1 MIENMTTE
9 LTMLG
14 TGNATVTKCYNTCFT
29 IKTGKNILL
38 VDAGGGNGILG
49 QLEKAGIAISEI
61 HDMLCDT
68 CSYRPYI
75 GGCLDGPYRYAEN
88 AVRTI
93 YGHFPGVWT

>member
-61 HDMLCDT
+61 HDMFVTHAHTDHIL
-68 CSYRPYI
+68 
-75 GGCLDGPYRYAEN
+75 G
-88 AVRTI
+88 AVWMVRI
-93 YGHFPGVWT
+93 VMQKMLSGQRISLIVSH

>member
-38 VDAGGGNGILG
+38 VDAG
-49 QLEKAGIAISEI
+49 K
-61 HDMLCDT
+61 C
-68 CSYRPYI
+68 PYI
-75 GGCLDGPYRYAEN
+75 
-88 AVRTI
+88 VRTA
-93 YGHFPGVWT
+93 FSA

>member
-38 VDAGGGNGILG
+38 VDAGGPATVYWDSWR
-49 QLEKAGIAISEI
+49 KRKS
-61 HDMLCDT
+61 
-68 CSYRPYI
+68 R
-75 GGCLDGPYRYAEN
+75 
-88 AVRTI
+88 
-93 YGHFPGVWT
+93 

>member
-38 VDAGGGNGILG
+38 VYWDSWR
-49 QLEKAGIAISEI
+49 KRKS
-61 HDMLCDT
+61 
-68 CSYRPYI
+68 R
-75 GGCLDGPYRYAEN
+75 
-88 AVRTI
+88 
-93 YGHFPGVWT
+93 